1 MTDYPLGWRL
11 SLSSEQ
17 NPLSNTSPL
26 YYIPLNI
33 NRDLVVV
40 YNLSNCVISY
50 VLEWPPKL
58 QFKVTV
64 LFKGEF
70 KAVYFI

>member
-1 MTDYPLGWRL
+1 
-11 SLSSEQ
+11 
-17 NPLSNTSPL
+17 
-26 YYIPLNI
+26 
-33 NRDLVVV
+33 LVVV